1 MVTGDNLDTATAI
14 ASRCGILRDEHFE
27 HVYDDDGGEYV
38 RTLKPY
44 RAMEG
49 KTFRKMVRAPSTA
62 DDGPPPLLLMSPA
75 SRIYETPPLPFM
87 RRRLNH
93 S

>member
-62 DDGPPPLLLMSPA
+62 DGRAATSPTH
-75 SRIYETPPLPFM
+75 EP
-87 RRRLNH
+87 RLSH
-93 S
+93 L